1 MTRVSII
8 TPAHNSEAFLGEAL
22 RSVEAQTYGS
32 WEVVVADDA
41 STDGTA
47 AVAKSFGSR
56 VRLVRAERNLGPAG
70 ARNLALQHAEGELVV
85 LLDADDYLL
94 PTFLERQVGAY
105 DEARGS
111 NVGLITSDAL
121 VLGPKGMSSVTYRDL
136 HPLAGELT
144 LRRLLERNPV
154 FVSSLFPRRLIDEV
168 GPFDV
173 DIRGAEDFDLWVRIM
188 ERGYRAIVTPE
199 PLAVYRR
206 WEGALTA
213 SQATSARS
221 ERLAYE
227 RALARGRLDP
237 ASARVARRRLRHARA
252 VELLAEG
259 GVAAARRHSR
269 LLLRV
274 ALENPSLWRTWAR
287 GAAARARGSRRT
299 YH

>member
-1 MTRVSII
+1 MSGAAPRVSVI
-8 TPAHNSEAFLGEAL
+8 TPAHNSEAFLAEAL
-22 RSVEAQTYGS
+22 RSVEAQTYRD
-32 WEVVVADDA
+32 WELVVADDA
-41 STDGTA
+41 SSDGTA
-47 AVAKSFGSR
+47 AVAESFG
-56 VRLVRAERNLGPAG
+56 VKLVRTESNLGPAG
-70 ARNLALQHAEGELVV
+70 ARNLALEHARGELVV

-94 PTFLERQVGAY
+94 PEFLERQVAAY
-105 DEARGS
+105 DAGT
-111 NVGLITSDAL
+111 NVGFVTSDARI
-121 VLGPKGMSSVTYRDL
+121 LGPEGMSDVTYRDL
-136 HPLAGELT
+136 HPLTGELT

-173 DIRGAEDFDLWVRIM
+173 DIRGAEDFDLWVRIL

-206 WEGALTA
+206 HEGALTA
-213 SQATSARS
+213 SEAASARS

-237 ASARVARRRLRHARA
+237 ASARVAGRRLRHARA
-252 VELLAEG
+252 VQALAEKRVTPRELPLLA
-259 GVAAARRHSR
+259 
-269 LLLRV
+269 RV
-274 ALENPSLWRTWAR
+274 AVENPGLWTTWAR